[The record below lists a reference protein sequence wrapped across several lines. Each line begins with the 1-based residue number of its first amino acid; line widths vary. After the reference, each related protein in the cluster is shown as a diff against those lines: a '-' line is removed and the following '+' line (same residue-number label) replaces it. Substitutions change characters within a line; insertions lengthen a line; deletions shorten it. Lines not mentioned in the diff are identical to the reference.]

1 MVDEILLK
9 VKLDTKQAEQEFDEL
24 KKKGKSAIE
33 LIEGEN
39 PLSKTNENA
48 KKLKDTL
55 AELSKTA
62 KGVNFSNVNIDEV
75 SNDVNA
81 LKKLMVQLKETQTKY
96 TKGSEE
102 YKALSKSIQQ
112 VGFQISNVTIENKKA
127 AESAKK
133 LKEEEQ
139 AAAAAA
145 KAAAAAAAAAAKAL
159 AEENKKS
166 TGFFGNIAQKAKE
179 GFSGL
184 GSSLASVLNPM
195 TAVASAGV
203 AIVGTFFKMV
213 DVNRKFQQS
222 LAELQSI
229 TGVTTEDLKFYSDE
243 AKEIARDKTLSS
255 SLTETVNA
263 FKLVGSAKPDLLQN
277 KEALAEVTRQ
287 AILLSK
293 ASGDTLESSVNS
305 LTGTLNQ
312 FNFGAEEA
320 GRVIDVLAA
329 GSKAGAV
336 AIPDLSAG
344 LEKFGAVAKANN
356 VTVEQAVALQET
368 LGDKQIQGAEAGTQ
382 LRNII
387 LKLAN
392 AGKGYVNGQFDITAA
407 LEQTK
412 NEFNNIQDPVKRS
425 QELTKLF
432 GLESVTAG
440 QILLDSTDKFKQ
452 YTAAVGEQGVAL
464 SQAQTNTNTFD
475 GALTRLSN
483 SFEVLLTGGGG
494 LLNIFTP
501 IVDVLSGTLEGI
513 GNFFQIAGEGL
524 TTFFQESKYIQKVSD
539 LFTVLFNTVKEVG
552 IAIYN
557 AFAEIGSAFGLGQ
570 ASASDFT
577 KVFDQ
582 AFASIR
588 IVIDGLILVISNL
601 KVAIVGA
608 FQLIGLQ
615 VKTFVNFWKAIFAGD
630 FRGALNVVISYFDGL
645 AGIVTKTFDKVKL
658 NIINAILGI
667 AETVRPILESLGI
680 DVNGLTKNLKA
691 IQAEL
696 GKKLQTTAKI
706 TTVTDKKDLLTTDSS
721 ITTSTKNVA
730 ATKEDEKKKKEA
742 DKKKYDEAV
751 KNEKEANDKI
761 IKERDRLIAAL
772 DKPQEAKKAEID
784 TLTARGGS
792 KEEIAKAN
800 EELLQLEIDYANKV
814 NIIRSDANQNL
825 TAKFKENIDARNK
838 EIVASFEENKKIS
851 ENELKLQNEKIKN
864 AIALSQIVD
873 ESAVNELQR
882 KKQLLSESETINDKE
897 KQDKETQLLEIEALI
912 LQSQNRVLQ
921 SKIDAAIKAGALEN
935 GEIVKALEEQLKKN
949 EELIDKNQRDINKN
963 TKANQDKANKEQK
976 EKLQKQFSEIA
987 EFASNGILLQIGL
1000 NPADVN
1006 KVKSTIENLQKTL
1019 DKEGA
1024 TPEEKAAAAAEA
1036 AGAVATTVSNAVF
1049 AADTQ
1054 RRQEELAA
1062 LQVQQEEELRLAGDN
1077 EQKKDLIKQ
1086 KYALKEREI
1095 KRKQAEADK
1104 RKAILDATVNTAVA
1118 VIKTFATMG
1127 FPAGIVGAAIIA
1139 ALGAAQIALIAAQP
1153 IPKFEKG
1160 GAIPSSDIQG
1170 MISGRPHAAGGVLI
1184 EAEGNEFITRR
1195 SQAMKGDNLGLLEA
1209 INMSDSERDAYINR
1223 HYVMPALQAKES
1235 QAAQNYRSSIIEAE
1249 NNLIARVS
1257 SHTLKSIHR
1266 EQKNTTDA
1274 IKGLAKKDYTW

>member
-1 MVDEILLK
+1 MIDEIVIK
-9 VKLDTKQAEQEFDEL
+9 ARLDTKQAEQEFDEL
-24 KKKGKSAIE
+24 KKKGNSTISDIE
-33 LIEGEN
+33 
-39 PLSKTNENA
+39 KNEV
-48 KKLKDTL
+48 KLKVDLDTKQ
-55 AELSKTA
+55 AEA
-62 KGVNFSNVNIDEV
+62 KVNNLN
-75 SNDVNA
+75 
-81 LKKLMVQLKETQTKY
+81 
-96 TKGSEE
+96 
-102 YKALSKSIQQ
+102 KSS
-112 VGFQISNVTIENKKA
+112 G
-127 AESAKK
+127 
-133 LKEEEQ
+133 L
-139 AAAAAA
+139 
-145 KAAAAAAAAAAKAL
+145 L
-159 AEENKKS
+159 
-166 TGFFGNIAQKAKE
+166 GNITQKAKE

-184 GSSLASVLNPM
+184 GSSLAGVLNPM
-195 TAVASAGV
+195 TAIAGAGV
-203 AIVGTFFKMV
+203 AIVGTFFKMI
-213 DVNRKFQQS
+213 DVNKKFQQS

-229 TGVTTEDLKFYSDE
+229 TGVTTQDLQFYRNQ
-243 AKEIARDKTLSS
+243 AQEIARDKTLSS
-255 SLTETVNA
+255 SLEETVNA

-277 KEALAEVTRQ
+277 KEALAEVTKQ

-392 AGKGYVNGQFDITAA
+392 AGKGYVDGQFDITAA

-412 NEFNNIQDPVKRS
+412 KEFQNIQDPVKRS

-483 SFEVLLTGGGG
+483 SFEALLSGGGN

-501 IVDVLSGTLEGI
+501 LVDVIAEALPSI
-513 GNFFQIAGEGL
+513 GNFFTALGNGIS
-524 TTFFQESKYIQKVSD
+524 TFFSESQYVAQIGD
-539 LFTVLFNTVKEVG
+539 LFMALWDTIKEVG
-552 IAIYN
+552 GAIIDV
-557 AFAEIGSAFGLGQ
+557 FAEILGSFGVTSNG
-570 ASASDFT
+570 ASVFA
-577 KVFDQ
+577 KVFDTVMSSLRASLEVILLGIRNFKDIIVGTLQ
-582 AFASIR
+582 IIKLQVQTFVKFWSAIFSGDFKGAVSVVGDYIKGLSFIFENTFGKIKNNLIDFVKGILKIAEPFASMFN
-588 IVIDGLILVISNL
+588 IDIN
-601 KVAIVGA
+601 
-608 FQLIGLQ
+608 
-615 VKTFVNFWKAIFAGD
+615 
-630 FRGALNVVISYFDGL
+630 
-645 AGIVTKTFDKVKL
+645 KL
-658 NIINAILGI
+658 NKQLDSAKSLI
-667 AETVRPILESLGI
+667 AKKAKGNEQI
-680 DVNGLTKNLKA
+680 DAVN
-691 IQAEL
+691 
-696 GKKLQTTAKI
+696 
-706 TTVTDKKDLLTTDSS
+706 VTNKKDLKTPSGTPPPTLPADPTAPT
-721 ITTSTKNVA
+721 
-730 ATKEDEKKKKEA
+730 EGEEKKANDAAKKRYA
-742 DKKKYDEAV
+742 EAV

-761 IKERDRLIAAL
+761 IKERNRLIDAL
-772 DKPQEAKKAEID
+772 NKPQEAKKAEID
-784 TLTARGGS
+784 TLTARGAS

-814 NIIRSDANQNL
+814 NIIRSDSNQKL
-825 TAKFKENIDARNK
+825 TAKFKENIDARDK

-864 AIALSQIVD
+864 AIAASQIVD
-873 ESAVNELQR
+873 DSTLKELQA
-882 KKQLLSESETINDKE
+882 KKQLLSETETLNDKE
-897 KQDKETQLLEIEALI
+897 KEDKEKQLLEIEALI
-912 LQSQNRVLQ
+912 LQSQNRILQ
-921 SKIDAAIKAGALEN
+921 SKIDAAIKAGAAEN
-935 GEIVKALEEQLKKN
+935 GELVKGLQEQLKAN

-963 TKANQDKANKEQK
+963 TKKNQDKALQEQK
-976 EKLQKQFSEIA
+976 DKTKQALLEIYDLA
-987 EFASNGILLQIGL
+987 KNGILLQIGL
-1000 NPADVN
+1000 NPQDVDRVKASVEKFMAVLN
-1006 KVKSTIENLQKTL
+1006 K
-1019 DKEGA
+1019 KEDERKPG
-1024 TPEEKAAAAAEA
+1024 EEAAAAAEA
-1036 AGAVATTVSNAVF
+1036 AGAAYFAVSGAIF
-1049 AADTQ
+1049 ASDTK
-1054 RRQEELAA
+1054 RREEELAA

-1086 KYALKEREI
+1086 KYALKEKEI

-1104 RKAILDATVNTAVA
+1104 KKAILDAVVNTAVG
-1118 VIKTFATMG
+1118 VIKAVALSPLTLGMPF
-1127 FPAGIVGAAIIA
+1127 AAIVA

-1153 IPKFEKG
+1153 IPKFAKG
-1160 GAIPSSDIQG
+1160 GAVPSSDIQG
-1170 MISGRPHAAGGVLI
+1170 MISGKPHAAGGVLI

-1195 SQAMKGDNLGLLEA
+1195 SQAMKGDNLGLLQA

-1235 QAAQNYRSSIIEAE
+1235 EAAKSYRSSIIEAE

-1257 SHTLKSIHR
+1257 SSTLKSIDR
-1266 EQKNTTDA
+1266 RLVETNQS

>member
-1 MVDEILLK
+1 MVQEILAK
-9 VKLDTKQAEQEFDEL
+9 VVLDTKQAEQEFDEL
-24 KKKGKSAIE
+24 KKKGNSTISDIE
-33 LIEGEN
+33 
-39 PLSKTNENA
+39 KNEV
-48 KKLKDTL
+48 KLKVDLDTKQ
-55 AELSKTA
+55 AEA
-62 KGVNFSNVNIDEV
+62 KVNNLN
-75 SNDVNA
+75 
-81 LKKLMVQLKETQTKY
+81 
-96 TKGSEE
+96 
-102 YKALSKSIQQ
+102 KSS
-112 VGFQISNVTIENKKA
+112 G
-127 AESAKK
+127 
-133 LKEEEQ
+133 L
-139 AAAAAA
+139 
-145 KAAAAAAAAAAKAL
+145 L
-159 AEENKKS
+159 
-166 TGFFGNIAQKAKE
+166 GNLGQKAKE

-184 GSSLASVLNPM
+184 GSSLTSVLNPM

-203 AIVGTFFKMV
+203 AIVGTFFKMI

-229 TGVTTEDLKFYSDE
+229 TGVATEDLKFYSDQ
-243 AKEIARDKTLSS
+243 AKEIAKDKTLSS

-407 LEQTK
+407 LEQTR

-524 TTFFQESKYIQKVSD
+524 TTFFQESEYIQKVSD
-539 LFTVLFNTVKEVG
+539 LFTVLFNTVKELG

-557 AFAEIGSAFGLGQ
+557 AFVEIGSAFGLGQ

-582 AFASIR
+582 VLANVR
-588 IVIDGLILVISNL
+588 IAIDGLILVVTTL
-601 KVAIVGA
+601 KDSLVGA
-608 FQLIGLQ
+608 FQIITLQ
-615 VKTFVNFWKAIFAGD
+615 VKSFVSFWKAIFAGD

-645 AGIVTKTFDKVKL
+645 ANIVTKTFDKVKL

-691 IQAEL
+691 VQAEL

-706 TTVTDKKDLLTTDSS
+706 TTVTDKKDLSTIASSKTT
-721 ITTSTKNVA
+721 TTTNVA
-730 ATKEDEKKKKEA
+730 ATEGDEKKLSPEAQKALKIKNDLEKAKNEAVFKAAQERQKVLDEIENANYKNEFDRERQQIRDEFFLKIETNKKLEA
-742 DKKKYDEAV
+742 ELIKIREARIAEIDKK
-751 KNEKEANDKI
+751 EKEAN
-761 IKERDRLIAAL
+761 
-772 DKPQEAKKAEID
+772 AKV
-784 TLTARGGS
+784 L
-792 KEEIAKAN
+792 EEKY
-800 EELLQLEIDYANKV
+800 L
-814 NIIRSDANQNL
+814 
-825 TAKFKENIDARNK
+825 
-838 EIVASFEENKKIS
+838 
-851 ENELKLQNEKIKN
+851 NELK
-864 AIALSQIVD
+864 IAENS
-873 ESAVNELQR
+873 STA
-882 KKQLLSESETINDKE
+882 K
-897 KQDKETQLLEIEALI
+897 ALI
-912 LQSQNRVLQ
+912 LKTELANGQISEEQYNQKIKDLEESTLQ
-921 SKIDAAIKAGALEN
+921 SKILIAGKWSSTVKKA
-935 GEIVKALEEQLKKN
+935 EED
-949 EELIDKNQRDINKN
+949 ITTFTNQQADNRLNK
-963 TKANQDKANKEQK
+963 
-976 EKLQKQFSEIA
+976 
-987 EFASNGILLQIGL
+987 
-1000 NPADVN
+1000 
-1006 KVKSTIENLQKTL
+1006 TIENNKKNAELLKQQLGELATMASQGVLVRLGINPQDADRLTKSLTGIYEKIKT
-1019 DKEGA
+1019 DQPINAGEIA
-1024 TPEEKAAAAAEA
+1024 DA
-1036 AGAVATTVSNAVF
+1036 AGSAYSAVSNAI
-1049 AADTQ
+1049 AASESQ

-1062 LQVQQEEELRLAGDN
+1062 LQTQQEEELRLAGDN

-1095 KRKQAEADK
+1095 KRKGAEADK
-1104 RKAILDATVNTAVA
+1104 RKAIIDATINTAIA
-1118 VIKTFATMG
+1118 VVKAFATTG
-1127 FPAGIVGAAIIA
+1127 PIAGPVFAAIVG

-1153 IPKFEKG
+1153 IPKFAKG
-1160 GAIPSSDIQG
+1160 GAVPSSDING

-1257 SHTLKSIHR
+1257 SSTLKSIDR
-1266 EQKNTTDA
+1266 RLVETNQS

>member
-1 MVDEILLK
+1 MVEELLLK

-24 KKKGKSAIE
+24 KKKGNSTISDIE
-33 LIEGEN
+33 
-39 PLSKTNENA
+39 KNEV
-48 KKLKDTL
+48 KLKVDLDTKQ
-55 AELSKTA
+55 AEA
-62 KGVNFSNVNIDEV
+62 KVNNLN
-75 SNDVNA
+75 
-81 LKKLMVQLKETQTKY
+81 
-96 TKGSEE
+96 
-102 YKALSKSIQQ
+102 KSS
-112 VGFQISNVTIENKKA
+112 G
-127 AESAKK
+127 
-133 LKEEEQ
+133 L
-139 AAAAAA
+139 
-145 KAAAAAAAAAAKAL
+145 L
-159 AEENKKS
+159 
-166 TGFFGNIAQKAKE
+166 GNLGQKAKE

-184 GSSLASVLNPM
+184 GSSLTSVLNPM

-203 AIVGTFFKMV
+203 AIVGTFFKMI

-229 TGVTTEDLKFYSDE
+229 TGVTTEDLKFYNDQ
-243 AKEIARDKTLSS
+243 AKEIAKDKTLSS

-524 TTFFQESKYIQKVSD
+524 STFFKESEYIQKVSD
-539 LFTVLFNTVKEVG
+539 LFTVLFNTVKELG

-557 AFAEIGSAFGLGQ
+557 AFVEIASAFGLGQ

-582 AFASIR
+582 VLANVR
-588 IVIDGLILVISNL
+588 IAIDGLILVISNL
-601 KVAIVGA
+601 KDVLVGA
-608 FQLIGLQ
+608 FQLMALQ
-615 VKTFVNFWKAIFAGD
+615 VKSFVNFWKAIFAGD

-706 TTVTDKKDLLTTDSS
+706 TTVTDKKDLSTIASSKTTTTTD
-721 ITTSTKNVA
+721 VA
-730 ATKEDEKKKKEA
+730 ATEGDEKKLSAEAQKALKIKNDLEKAKNEAVFKAAQERQKILDEIENANYKNEFDRERQQIRDEFFLKIENNKELEA
-742 DKKKYDEAV
+742 ELIKLREARIAEIDKK
-751 KNEKEANDKI
+751 EKEANAKVLEEKYLNELKI
-761 IKERDRLIAAL
+761 AENSSTAKALILKTELANGQISEEQYNQKIKDLEESTLQSKILIAG
-772 DKPQEAKKAEID
+772 KWSSTVKKAEEDITTFTNQQAD
-784 TLTARGGS
+784 NRL
-792 KEEIAKAN
+792 
-800 EELLQLEIDYANKV
+800 NKT
-814 NIIRSDANQNL
+814 I
-825 TAKFKENIDARNK
+825 EN
-838 EIVASFEENKKIS
+838 NKK
-851 ENELKLQNEKIKN
+851 NEQLLKE
-864 AIALSQIVD
+864 
-873 ESAVNELQR
+873 AVNEL
-882 KKQLLSESETINDKE
+882 I
-897 KQDKETQLLEIEALI
+897 
-912 LQSQNRVLQ
+912 
-921 SKIDAAIKAGALEN
+921 
-935 GEIVKALEEQLKKN
+935 
-949 EELIDKNQRDINKN
+949 
-963 TKANQDKANKEQK
+963 
-976 EKLQKQFSEIA
+976 QFA
-987 EFASNGILLQIGL
+987 ENGILLKLGI

-1006 KVKSTIENLQKTL
+1006 KVKATLENLQKTL
-1019 DKEGA
+1019 EKKGA
-1024 TPEEKAAAAAEA
+1024 TPGEKAAAAAEA
-1036 AGAVATTVSNAVF
+1036 AGAVAQTVSNTLF

-1077 EQKKDLIKQ
+1077 EQKKDLIRQ
-1086 KYALKEREI
+1086 KYALKEKDI

-1104 RKAILDATVNTAVA
+1104 RKAIFDAIINTAVA
-1118 VIKTFATMG
+1118 VVTG
-1127 FPAGIVGAAIIA
+1127 FVKGGPILAAIAA
-1139 ALGAAQIALIAAQP
+1139 ALGAAQIALISAQP
-1153 IPKFEKG
+1153 IPKFAKG
-1160 GAIPSSDIQG
+1160 GAVPSSDING
-1170 MISGRPHAAGGVLI
+1170 MISGKPHAAGGVLI

-1257 SHTLKSIHR
+1257 SSTLKSIDR
-1266 EQKNTTDA
+1266 RLVETNQS